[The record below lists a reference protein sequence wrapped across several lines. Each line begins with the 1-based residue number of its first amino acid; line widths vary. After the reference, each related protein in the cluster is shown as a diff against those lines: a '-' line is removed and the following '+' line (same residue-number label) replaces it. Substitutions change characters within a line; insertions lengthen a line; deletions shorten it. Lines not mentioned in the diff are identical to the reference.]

1 MSVSSSQPSL
11 DLLSGRRFSFYP
23 AIRGIEHNE
32 WGLTNET
39 WSEILVTNVETNL
52 ELWVPRKYVSGI
64 SSSDSP
70 VLIVGLNRELQFQ
83 AGSVWPY
90 REKIVSIPDR
100 RPASERDPAASA
112 ASPSAPSRSS
122 SPSESQLGRLI
133 AVALAVGVL
142 ACMLAVM
149 FIFEG
154 VPNPIAAFFR
164 PDTKTSDQRYLSLAG
179 SDRFNDAALKIGP
192 PSTRQWISRE
202 DSQIQF
208 ELLWYPDRSYIV
220 VLMGASR
227 DDARY
232 IGTLHARSREVL
244 DSVKLSGGGTTGS
257 MLHNLPGF

>member
-1 MSVSSSQPSL
+1 MSAPSSQPSL

-32 WGLTNET
+32 WSLTSET
-39 WSEILVTNVETNL
+39 WSEILVANAETNL

-70 VLIVGLNRELQFQ
+70 VLIVGLNRELQLQ
-83 AGSVWPY
+83 AGAVWPY

-100 RPASERDPAASA
+100 RPAAEREPTASVA
-112 ASPSAPSRSS
+112 GPRAPSRSS
-122 SPSESQLGRLI
+122 SPSESQLGRFI
-133 AVALAVGVL
+133 GVALAVGVL
-142 ACMLAVM
+142 ACVLAVM

-154 VPNPIAAFFR
+154 VPNPFAAFFR
-164 PDTKTSDQRYLSLAG
+164 PDTSTTDQRYLSLAG
-179 SDRFNDAALKIGP
+179 GDRFHDVTLKAGTP
-192 PSTRQWISRE
+192 ATRQWISRE

-244 DSVKLSGGGTTGS
+244 DSVKLSGGGTTAS
-257 MLHNLPGF
+257 MLNNLPGF